1 MWGCGTVGY
10 LPHPSHR
17 PGLPAVKLFLFSSIA
32 WLVCT
37 APVSAAPGP
46 HFENDILPILGRHGC
61 NSSGCHGKAEGQGGF
76 KLSVFAFDPDADYAG
91 LVKEARGRRLNP
103 NAPDESLFLR
113 KASGATP
120 HGGGTR
126 LKTDSKDYA
135 SLRNWIAAGVPVG
148 DPDAPKLLSI
158 RVEPAERVLGTK
170 ANQPLKVLAKFSD
183 GREVDV
189 TEHSR
194 FQVNHEGLASVSASG
209 VVSIAET
216 PGEVA
221 VMAAYRGEVG
231 LFRAIVPRPGQPES
245 GAKWPEFNFVDQHVG
260 RKLAKLNIRPSGFC
274 DDAEFLRRVTLDL
287 CGSLPTAEEVR
298 AFLAD
303 KKIDK
308 RAKRVDELLKRDDF
322 ADLMAKR
329 WADVLRVDR
338 QALGHE
344 SAYAYHRWIRDAF
357 AENKP
362 FDEFAREL
370 LTAEGPL
377 KESPAGNF
385 FKVVTKP
392 GERASSLAQVFLGV
406 RIACAECHHHP
417 ADRWTQTDY
426 SGMVAFFAPTALQGE
441 AIVNSGDPIAK
452 HPRTGESV
460 FAYALGTA
468 MPKAN
473 PAGDRRLALA
483 EWMTHPENPYFA
495 RNFVNRIWASL
506 LGRGLVEPMDDVR
519 ATNPPSNPELLDAL
533 AKYAIDKKYDVRE
546 VVRAICASRV
556 YQTSSKPNETNEKD
570 ELNFSRAL
578 FKRPDAE
585 VLLDMISQVT
595 GVPEKYAGMPAGT
608 KAIRLWDSKTKH
620 EFLRL
625 FGRPARA
632 TACECERNTEP
643 STGQVLNLLNSHE
656 LQTKLSHDAGAVAKL
671 VRTQP
676 DDAKLVEDLY
686 LRMYGRFPTAQERG
700 TVAAYINKK
709 PNDRR
714 KATEDLAWAMLNSLE
729 FLFNH

>member
-1 MWGCGTVGY
+1 M
-10 LPHPSHR
+10 
-17 PGLPAVKLFLFSSIA
+17 KLFLFGLIA
-32 WLVCT
+32 GIVCA
-37 APVSAAPGP
+37 APVAAAPNP
-46 HFENDILPILGRHGC
+46 HFENDILPILGRYGC

-103 NAPDESLFLR
+103 TAPDESLFLR
-113 KASGATP
+113 KASGTTP

-126 LKTDSKDYA
+126 LKTDSKDYGT
-135 SLRNWIAAGVPVG
+135 LRNWIAAGMPVG

-158 RVEPAERVLGTK
+158 RVEPTERVLGTK
-170 ANQPLKVLAKFSD
+170 ASQTLQVLAKFSD

-189 TEHSR
+189 SEHSR

-209 VVSIAET
+209 VVSTAET

-231 LFRAIVPRPGQPES
+231 LFRAIIPRPGAPEAS
-245 GAKWPEFNFVDQHVG
+245 AKLPEFNFIDKLVG
-260 RKLAKLNIRPSGFC
+260 QKLAKLNIRPSGVC
-274 DDAEFLRRVTLDL
+274 EDAEFLRRVTLDL

-303 KKIDK
+303 QATDK
-308 RAKRVDELLKRDDF
+308 RAKRVDELLKRGDF

-329 WADVLRVDR
+329 WADILRVDR
-338 QALGHE
+338 QALGPE

-362 FDEFAREL
+362 FDEFARDL

-392 GERASSLAQVFLGV
+392 GERASTLSQVFLGV

-426 SGMVAFFAPTALQGE
+426 SGMVAFFTPTLLQGE
-441 AIVNSGDPIAK
+441 AVVNSGDPVTK

-460 FAYALGTA
+460 YAYALGGD

-473 PAGDRRLALA
+473 PTGDRRLVLA
-483 EWMTHPENPYFA
+483 EWMTDPKNPYFA
-495 RNFVNRIWASL
+495 RNFVNRVWATL
-506 LGRGLVEPMDDVR
+506 LGRGLVEPVDDVR

-546 VVRAICASRV
+546 VVRVICASRA
-556 YQTSSKPNETNEKD
+556 YQTSSEPNETNEKD

-595 GVPEKYAGMPAGT
+595 GVPEKYAGLPAGT
-608 KAIRLWDSKTKH
+608 KAIQLWDSKAKH

-643 STGQVLNLLNSHE
+643 STGQVLNLLNSAE
-656 LQTKLSHDAGAVAKL
+656 LQAKLSHDAGTIAKL
-671 VRTQP
+671 VRPQP

-686 LRMYGRFPTAQERG
+686 LRMYGRFPTTKERDTG
-700 TVAAYINKK
+700 AAYLAKK

-714 KATEDLAWAMLNSLE
+714 KATEDLTWAMLNSLE

>member
-1 MWGCGTVGY
+1 M
-10 LPHPSHR
+10 
-17 PGLPAVKLFLFSSIA
+17 KLFLFSLIA

-37 APVSAAPGP
+37 APVAAAPGP
-46 HFENDILPILGRHGC
+46 HFENDILPILGRYGC

-135 SLRNWIAAGVPVG
+135 ALRNWIAAGMPVG
-148 DPDAPKLLSI
+148 DPDASKLLSI

-170 ANQPLKVLAKFSD
+170 AIQTLKVLAKFSD

-189 TEHSR
+189 SEHSR

-209 VVSIAET
+209 VVSTAET

-231 LFRAIVPRPGQPES
+231 LFRAIIPRPGQPET
-245 GAKWPEFNFVDQHVG
+245 GDKRPEFNFVDQHVG
-260 RKLAKLNIRPSGFC
+260 RKLAKLNLRPSGVC

-287 CGSLPTAEEVR
+287 GGSLPTAEEVR

-308 RAKRVDELLKRDDF
+308 RVKRVDELLKRSDF

-338 QALGHE
+338 QALGPE

-377 KESPAGNF
+377 QESPAGNF

-392 GERASSLAQVFLGV
+392 GERASTLSQVFLGV

-473 PAGDRRLALA
+473 PTGDRRLTLA
-483 EWMTHPENPYFA
+483 EWMTDSKNPYFA

-506 LGRGLVEPMDDVR
+506 LGRGLVEPVDDVR

-533 AKYAIDKKYDVRE
+533 AKYAIEKKYDVRE
-546 VVRAICASRV
+546 VVRVICASRV
-556 YQTSSKPNETNEKD
+556 YQTSSEPNETNEKD

-656 LQTKLSHDAGAVAKL
+656 LQTKLSHDAGTIAKL

-686 LRMYGRFPTAQERG
+686 LRMYGRFPTAKERG
-700 TVAAYINKK
+700 TGAAYMSKK

>member
-1 MWGCGTVGY
+1 M
-10 LPHPSHR
+10 
-17 PGLPAVKLFLFSSIA
+17 KLFPLS
-32 WLVCT
+32 LVLILA
-37 APVSAAPGP
+37 APLSAAEPTGR
-46 HFENDILPILGRHGC
+46 HFENDILPILSRHGC

-76 KLSVFAFDPDADYAG
+76 KLSVFAFDPPADYAG
-91 LVKEARGRRLNP
+91 LVKEARGRRV
-103 NAPDESLFLR
+103 NASAPEESLFLR

-126 LKTDSKDYA
+126 LKPETKDY
-135 SLRNWIAAGVPVG
+135 STVKNWIAAGMPVG

-158 RVEPAERVLGTK
+158 RVEPAERVMGTK
-170 ANQPLKVLAKFSD
+170 ANQNLKVLATFSD
-183 GREVDV
+183 NREIDV
-189 TEHSR
+189 TEHAR
-194 FQVNHEGLASVSASG
+194 FQVNHEGLASVSATG
-209 VVSIAET
+209 VVSTAET

-231 LFRAIVPRPGQPES
+231 LFRAIIPRPGARETS
-245 GAKWPEFNFVDQHVG
+245 TELPEFNFIDKLVG
-260 RKLAKLNIRPSGFC
+260 RKLTKLNIRSSGVC

-287 CGSLPTAEEVR
+287 CGSLPTADEVR
-298 AFLAD
+298 SFLAD
-303 KKIDK
+303 SATDK
-308 RAKRVDELLKRDDF
+308 RAKRVEELLKRGDF

-357 AENKP
+357 AKNKP

-392 GERASSLAQVFLGV
+392 GERASTLSQVFLGV

-417 ADRWTQTDY
+417 ADRWMQTDY
-426 SGMVAFFAPTALQGE
+426 SGMVAFFTPTALQSE
-441 AIVNSGDPIAK
+441 AVVNSGDPVTK

-468 MPKAN
+468 MPKTN
-473 PAGDRRLALA
+473 PTGDRRLVLA
-483 EWMTHPENPYFA
+483 EWMTGAKNPYFA
-495 RNFVNRIWASL
+495 RNFVNRVWASL
-506 LGRGLVEPMDDVR
+506 LGRGLVEPVDDVR

-533 AKYAIDKKYDVRE
+533 AKFAIDKKYDVRE
-546 VVRAICASRV
+546 VVRIICASRA
-556 YQTSSKPNETNEKD
+556 YQTSSEPNATNAKD

-595 GVPEKYAGMPAGT
+595 GVAEKYPGMPAGT
-608 KAIRLWDSKTKH
+608 RAIQLWDSKAKH

-643 STGQVLNLLNSHE
+643 STGQVLNLLNSPE
-656 LQTKLSHDAGAVAKL
+656 LQTKLAHDTGTIAKL
-671 VRTQP
+671 VRTQS
-676 DDAKLVEDLY
+676 DNAKVVEDLY
-686 LRMYGRFPTAQERG
+686 LRLYARFPTMTERDTG
-700 TVAAYINKK
+700 VGYLSKK
-709 PNDRR
+709 PNDRQ